1 MPIVYHSL
9 RSPQHLNVPGDI
21 SGTYGDTP
29 SLAPTVHQ
37 RGQHT
42 EKSTKIFYVCLYPR
56 EMSPLRFP

>member
-1 MPIVYHSL
+1 MYHSPSSL
-9 RSPQHLNVPGDI
+9 QHLNVPGDI

-29 SLAPTVHQ
+29 SLTPTVHQ